1 MGLIAMKTT
10 IPGHFGTKRP
20 LNLKAISEKLT
31 WTLWASGYLERH
43 AGAWHLTTRGQT
55 LYYFV

>member
-1 MGLIAMKTT
+1 MKTT
-10 IPGHFGTKRP
+10 IPGPFGPKRP
-20 LNLKAISEKLT
+20 LNLKVISEKLT